1 MTEQAEQLKDKYF
14 PVLDHGFV
22 ALKDWMGGDA
32 AIAEAARNS
41 YGFGT
46 KRMSDDLGLIRYL
59 LSHRHTTP
67 FEMVEL
73 KFHMKLPIFVARQLV
88 RHRTASLNE
97 YSGRYSLMPMLFY
110 TPPPEQ
116 LALQSTTNKQG
127 RSEAVARQLYEA
139 TERRWSELR
148 QDSAYLYEDLVNEGI
163 ARELARIDLPLSV
176 YTEWY
181 WKMDLHN
188 LFHFLGLRCDPHAQ
202 WEARQYG
209 NVMAGLVKAVAPI
222 AFDAWL
228 DYVMSAVTLS
238 WGEVLCL
245 RSELLGLHKSQPHEQ
260 VLARWEQYGLSK
272 RESKEFLAKL
282 AYLQAPRRDFGHFD
296 LDLSKAKPGSYFYD
310 EAQAAVPQADRPKAD
325 P

>member
-1 MTEQAEQLKDKYF
+1 MTEQAEEIRDLYF

-22 ALKDWMGGDA
+22 ALKDWMGDDP
-32 AIAEAARNS
+32 AIVEAARCS

-46 KRMSDDLGLIRYL
+46 KGLSNDRGLIRYL
-59 LSHRHTTP
+59 IGHRHTTP

-116 LALQSTTNKQG
+116 LALQSSSNKQG
-127 RSEAVARQLYEA
+127 RSEAVAQQLYEA

-148 QDSAYLYEDLVNEGI
+148 KDSSDCYEDLVKEGI

-181 WKMDLHN
+181 WKVDLHN
-188 LFHFLGLRCDPHAQ
+188 LFHFLSLRCDPHAQ
-202 WEARQYG
+202 WEARQYA
-209 NVMAGLVKAVAPI
+209 NVMAGMVNMVAPT
-222 AFDAWL
+222 AFEAWI
-228 DYVMSAVTLS
+228 DYVMSSVRLS
-238 WGEVLCL
+238 WNEILCM
-245 RSELLGLHKSQPHEQ
+245 RTELQGLKWANQEEQ
-260 VLARWEQYGLSK
+260 EKAWTGAGLSK
-272 RESKEFLAKL
+272 REIVEFRHKL
-282 AYLQAPRRDFGHFD
+282 DYLRDPKRDFSHLS
-296 LDLSKAKPGSYFYD
+296 LDVSKAKPGSFFYD
-310 EAQAAVPQADRPKAD
+310 EAQAAVPKVDQSEGND
-325 P
+325 

>member
-22 ALKDWMGGDA
+22 ALKDCMGNDA
-32 AIAEAARNS
+32 AIAEAARCS

-67 FEMVEL
+67 LEMVEL

-163 ARELARIDLPLSV
+163 ARELARIDLPLST

-181 WKMDLHN
+181 WKVDLHN

-202 WEARQYG
+202 WEAQQYG
-209 NVMAGLVKAVAPI
+209 NVMAGMAKAVAPI

-228 DYVMSAVTLS
+228 DYVMSAVRLS
-238 WGEVLCL
+238 WGEILCL
-245 RSELLGLHKSQPHEQ
+245 RQELRTDMKWASVEDQEAHWLG
-260 VLARWEQYGLSK
+260 AGLTR
-272 RESKEFLAKL
+272 REMAEFRQKL
-282 AYLQAPRRDFGHFD
+282 DYLRDPVRDFRRFN
-296 LDLSKAKPGSYFYD
+296 LDLSRAKPGSYFYD
-310 EAQAAVPQADRPKAD
+310 EAQAAVPQVDKPKAD
-325 P
+325 A